1 MTNGFQAVTGTT
13 IFSERKSQ
21 LNNLGGMLMA
31 SEAKIRANNKSNKN
45 NTTMICVRLSY
56 NTDADIIKKLDEVD
70 SKMGYIKE
78 LIRKDMQA
86 QKK

>member
-1 MTNGFQAVTGTT
+1 
-13 IFSERKSQ
+13 
-21 LNNLGGMLMA
+21 MA
-31 SEAKIRANNKSNKN
+31 SEAKIRANNKSNKI
-45 NTTMICVRLSY
+45 NTKMICLRLSY
-56 NTDADIIKKLDEVD
+56 NMDADIIKKLDEVE

>member
-1 MTNGFQAVTGTT
+1 
-13 IFSERKSQ
+13 
-21 LNNLGGMLMA
+21 MA

-45 NTTMICVRLSY
+45 NTTMVCVRLSY
-56 NTDADIIKKLDEVD
+56 NTDADIIQKLDEVD

-86 QKK
+86 KKNSLHFLLAYFLAYFILKIAVS

>member
-1 MTNGFQAVTGTT
+1 
-13 IFSERKSQ
+13 
-21 LNNLGGMLMA
+21 MA
-31 SEAKIRANNKSNKN
+31 SEAKFRANSKSNKI

-56 NTDADIIKKLDEVD
+56 NTDADIIQKLDEVD

-86 QKK
+86 KKK

>member
-1 MTNGFQAVTGTT
+1 
-13 IFSERKSQ
+13 
-21 LNNLGGMLMA
+21 MA
-31 SEAKIRANNKSNKN
+31 SEAKIRANNKSNKI
-45 NTTMICVRLSY
+45 NTKMICLRLSY
-56 NTDADIIKKLDEVD
+56 NTDSDIIKKLDEVE

>member
-1 MTNGFQAVTGTT
+1 
-13 IFSERKSQ
+13 
-21 LNNLGGMLMA
+21 MA
-31 SEAKIRANNKSNKN
+31 SEAKLRANSKSNKI
-45 NTTMICVRLSY
+45 NTKMICVRLSY
-56 NTDADIIKKLDEVD
+56 NTDAGIIKKLDEVD

>member
-1 MTNGFQAVTGTT
+1 
-13 IFSERKSQ
+13 
-21 LNNLGGMLMA
+21 MA
-31 SEAKIRANNKSNKN
+31 SEAKIRANNKSNKI

-86 QKK
+86 KKKIVCIFYWHINWHILY

>member
-1 MTNGFQAVTGTT
+1 
-13 IFSERKSQ
+13 
-21 LNNLGGMLMA
+21 MA
-31 SEAKIRANNKSNKN
+31 SEAKIKANNKSNKI
-45 NTTMICVRLSY
+45 NTKMICLRLSY
-56 NTDADIIKKLDEVD
+56 NTDADIIKKLDEVE

>member
-1 MTNGFQAVTGTT
+1 
-13 IFSERKSQ
+13 
-21 LNNLGGMLMA
+21 MA
-31 SEAKIRANNKSNKN
+31 SEAKISANNKSNKI
-45 NTTMICVRLSY
+45 NTKMICLRLSY
-56 NTDADIIKKLDEVD
+56 NTDADIIKKLDEVE

>member
-1 MTNGFQAVTGTT
+1 
-13 IFSERKSQ
+13 
-21 LNNLGGMLMA
+21 MA
-31 SEAKIRANNKSNKN
+31 SEAKIRANNKSNKI
-45 NTTMICVRLSY
+45 NTKMICLRLSY
-56 NTDADIIKKLDEVD
+56 NTDAEIIKKLDEVE